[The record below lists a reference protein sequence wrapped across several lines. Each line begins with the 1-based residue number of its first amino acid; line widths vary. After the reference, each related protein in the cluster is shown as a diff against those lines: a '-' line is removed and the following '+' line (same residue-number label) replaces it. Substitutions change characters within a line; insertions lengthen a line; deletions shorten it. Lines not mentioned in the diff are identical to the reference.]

1 MNQTRRSFYNGW
13 TSQSSNNLHS
23 RRPNTLLS
31 SIDEN
36 ESFEEQ
42 LFHLEKDIF
51 SIQRELLEIKD
62 EITLLRYDT
71 TKISEYIKDAR
82 KLSTYERELH
92 LLQIKN
98 VVLETLPNL
107 VTQIVPEIVRSFSV
121 PREDLE
127 YPEEEEIPA
136 SHIQDICDKTSVSL
150 CNEHFLCSICH
161 LFSTVLIS
169 ECMMYY
175 MNVSISHIFFKCR
188 FSVNIYYF
196 QRKRE
201 MI

>member
-161 LFSTVLIS
+161 TDVNENEVIRKVNH
-169 ECMMYY
+169 C
-175 MNVSISHIFFKCR
+175 SHSFHIQCLETWLSQHNNCPLCR
-188 FSVNIYYF
+188 FQI
-196 QRKRE
+196 
-201 MI
+201 